1 MDRKLN
7 VAFVWHMHQPLYKD
21 PFSGEYTLPWVLF
34 HATKDYYD
42 MAAILEEFPQVHQTF
57 NVVPCL
63 IEQINEYASGK
74 AKDRYARVS
83 MIPASKLS
91 ADEKVFLL
99 QFFFQAN
106 WDNMVRPISRYWEL
120 LRKRGVSN
128 EKDEIYQVLRYFNE
142 QDYLDLQVLYNLIW
156 IDPSIREKDAFLS
169 GLYAK
174 GGGYTEEDKA
184 LLFTKQTAIAG
195 AIIPKYAELRKKGI
209 IEVSTT
215 PYYHPILPL
224 LCDSDAAKEAMPGA
238 TLPRERFQH
247 PEDALVQ
254 IRRGLALF
262 KETFGVRARGMW
274 PSEGSVSMDILP
286 LVSGEGVEWIATDE
300 EILSNSLKRPIRR
313 DHSGNCYD
321 PFLYKP
327 YEIDVNGRKITI
339 VFRDHVLSDLIGFD
353 YSRMDP
359 EHAASDMVTRL
370 NHIRNMVESPEE
382 HLVSIILD
390 GENAWE
396 HFRNDGRDFL
406 SALYSKL
413 SASPHLKCVTV
424 SEFLD
429 MKTRREGLEWLYPGS
444 WISHNFKIWIG
455 HVEDNTAWDYI
466 ASARSELV
474 RYEKSL
480 TGTPEYELK
489 KEAIR
494 EAWEEVYASEG
505 SDWFWWYG
513 EEHSSMSDEDFD
525 SLFRK
530 HIKRIY
536 QLIEREPP
544 DYLDIPISSD
554 IKSYRP
560 PSEPRAAIKPVVDGM
575 VSNYFE
581 WLSSG
586 RLERTYFG
594 SAMHKEI
601 QGGLINSISYGFSSD
616 ALYMRFDYLEELGLY
631 AGPWSFT
638 VNFVYPKH
646 VRVAAE
652 IEGSESSAEAFVKTS
667 EKERW
672 NKSGS
677 LEIASESVV
686 ELAIPFSTLGV
697 ARGEE
702 MKLYITING
711 RERGVER
718 WPVKGY
724 LLFTVPP
731 EDFEQ
736 QDWIV

>member
-1 MDRKLN
+1 
-7 VAFVWHMHQPLYKD
+7 
-21 PFSGEYTLPWVLF
+21 
-34 HATKDYYD
+34 
-42 MAAILEEFPQVHQTF
+42 
-57 NVVPCL
+57 
-63 IEQINEYASGK
+63 
-74 AKDRYARVS
+74 
-83 MIPASKLS
+83 
-91 ADEKVFLL
+91 
-99 QFFFQAN
+99 
-106 WDNMVRPISRYWEL
+106 
-120 LRKRGVSN
+120 
-128 EKDEIYQVLRYFNE
+128 
-142 QDYLDLQVLYNLIW
+142 
-156 IDPSIREKDAFLS
+156 
-169 GLYAK
+169 
-174 GGGYTEEDKA
+174 
-184 LLFTKQTAIAG
+184 
-195 AIIPKYAELRKKGI
+195 
-209 IEVSTT
+209 
-215 PYYHPILPL
+215 
-224 LCDSDAAKEAMPGA
+224 
-238 TLPRERFQH
+238 
-247 PEDALVQ
+247 
-254 IRRGLALF
+254 
-262 KETFGVRARGMW
+262 MW
-274 PSEGSVSMDILP
+274 PSEGSVSMDMLP

-313 DHSGNCYD
+313 DQMGNCYD

-327 YEIDVNGRKITI
+327 YEIAVNGRKITI

-353 YSRMDP
+353 YAKMDP
-359 EHAASDMVTRL
+359 EHAAADMVSRL
-370 NHIRNMVESPEE
+370 SHIRNMLENPEE

-406 SALYSKL
+406 CALYSRL
-413 SASPHLKCVTV
+413 TANPHLRCVTV

-429 MKTRREGLEWLYPGS
+429 MNNKRESLEWLYPGS

-466 ASARSELV
+466 SGARSELV
-474 RYEKSL
+474 KYEKAL
-480 TGTPEYELK
+480 KGTPEYESK
-489 KEAIR
+489 KEAIS

-536 QLIEREPP
+536 QLIEKEPP
-544 DYLDIPISSD
+544 DYLDISISSD

-560 PSEPRAAIKPVVDGM
+560 PSEPRAFIKPAIDGM

-586 RLERTYFG
+586 SLERTYFG

-601 QGGLINSISYGFSSD
+601 QGGLINSISYGFSND
-616 ALYMRFDYLEELGLY
+616 ALYMRFDYLEELGLFT
-631 AGPWSFT
+631 GPWNFT
-638 VNFVYPKH
+638 VNFVHPKQ

-652 IEGSESSAEAFVKTS
+652 IEGSSSSAEAFTKTS
-667 EKERW
+667 EKESW
-672 NKSGS
+672 AQSGP
-677 LEIASESVV
+677 LEIASDNVV
-686 ELAIPFSTLGV
+686 ELAIPFTVLGAV
-697 ARGEE
+697 KGEE

-724 LLFTVPP
+724 LLFAVPP